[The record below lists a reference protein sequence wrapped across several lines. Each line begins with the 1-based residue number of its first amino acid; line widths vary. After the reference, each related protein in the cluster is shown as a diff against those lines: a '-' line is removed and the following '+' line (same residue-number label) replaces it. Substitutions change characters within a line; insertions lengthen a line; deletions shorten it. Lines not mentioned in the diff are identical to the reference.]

1 MTGMIGD
8 LKLVGLTGGI
18 GTGKSTVAQM
28 IRDRGV
34 PVLDADLLAREVVA
48 PGQPALAEIAAAW
61 PQVIAADGTLDRRA
75 LGKVV
80 FADPE
85 ARRRLEALTHPRI
98 RELLRLRARALAEA
112 GHRLA
117 FYEASLLIE
126 VGQHQEFD
134 ALVLVTAGEAQQLE
148 RAARRDGSTLEAA
161 RARLRAQLPMEE
173 KRRFATHLIDNSGD
187 RPRTEAQVERLLA
200 DLRGGGPW
208 SAPG

>member
-1 MTGMIGD
+1 
-8 LKLVGLTGGI
+8 
-18 GTGKSTVAQM
+18 
-28 IRDRGV
+28 
-34 PVLDADLLAREVVA
+34 VVA

>member
-134 ALVLVTAGEAQQLE
+134 ALVLVTAGEGQQLE